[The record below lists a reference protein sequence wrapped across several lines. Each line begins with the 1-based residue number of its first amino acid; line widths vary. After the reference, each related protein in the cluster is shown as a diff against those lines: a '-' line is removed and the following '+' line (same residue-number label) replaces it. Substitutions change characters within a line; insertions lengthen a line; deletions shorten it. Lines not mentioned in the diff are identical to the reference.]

1 MANDRSPCITP
12 APIPV
17 LPERGGT
24 QLRAPRAVVLVDTRE
39 QTPFDFSR
47 FSGWFARVEKKA
59 LRVGDYTIAGLE
71 NICAVER
78 KDLADLV
85 HSFTVDRPAFIN
97 RLRLMSSFPHR
108 LVVISAALSQVKSPY
123 AHSNINPNRILQSLI
138 AVLAGLNIP
147 VLCTETH
154 ELGEEV
160 VASYLYQI
168 HLYDWLETNDYGRFL
183 VDNGKGRFADDAPRM
198 RRTALLR
205 QPKSLAPNAPA

>member
-1 MANDRSPCITP
+1 MRRRRTLIGSPLEWQMIA
-12 APIPV
+12 APVLPPLIPV
-17 LPERGGT
+17 LPDRGGT
-24 QLRAPRAVVLVDTRE
+24 QLKVPRAVLLVDTRE

-47 FSGWFARVEKKA
+47 FSGWFARVEKSA
-59 LRVGDYTIAGLE
+59 LKVGDYTIGGLE
-71 NICAVER
+71 EVCVVER

-108 LVVISAALSQVKSPY
+108 LLVISAQLSQVKSPY
-123 AHSNINPNRILQSLI
+123 AHSSIDPNRILQSLI

-147 VLCTETH
+147 FLCTETH

-168 HLYDWLETNDYGRFL
+168 HLYDWLETHDYGRFL
-183 VDNGKGRFADDAPRM
+183 VDND
-198 RRTALLR
+198 L
-205 QPKSLAPNAPA
+205 

>member
-1 MANDRSPCITP
+1 MTRRRRTLIASPLAWQMTA
-12 APIPV
+12 APVLPPLIPV
-17 LPERGGT
+17 LAERGGT

-47 FSGWFARVEKKA
+47 FSGWFAGVEKKA

-71 NICAVER
+71 NICVVER

-97 RLRLMSSFPHR
+97 RLRLMTSFPHR
-108 LVVISAALSQVKSPY
+108 LLVISAALSQVKSPY

-138 AVLAGLNIP
+138 AVHAGLNIP

-168 HLYDWLETNDYGRFL
+168 HLYDWLEKNDYGRFL
-183 VDNGKGRFADDAPRM
+183 VDND
-198 RRTALLR
+198 L
-205 QPKSLAPNAPA
+205 